1 MMSRGSEKEPR
12 VDPRK
17 GLISMNTVQ
26 SSLKSYEMLIDGE
39 FVASAKTIE
48 VLNPTTEQVISRF
61 PSGTVEDV
69 NRAVLAAERAQISW
83 AALPAIRRAGYLR
96 EIATLVRAHR
106 ESLARV
112 ITEEQGKILSL
123 AQVEVDFSADYLDY
137 MAEFA
142 RRYEGEIIQSD
153 RPGEN
158 ILLYKMPIGVIAGI
172 LPWNFPFFLIVRKMA
187 PALLTGNT
195 IVIKPSSETPN
206 NAFEFANL
214 VAQSSLPKG
223 VFNLVSGAGSVIG
236 KALASHPRVGMVSL
250 TGSVEGGVAVMHAA
264 ADNVTKVSLELG
276 GKAPAIVMG
285 DADIDLAVRAI
296 RASRIINT
304 GQVCNCAERVYV
316 HESVAGEFIAKMTA
330 AMERTVIGD
339 PMDPATEMG
348 PLVSKRQLAQ
358 MGEVVELALEQGAE
372 LKCGGARCD
381 TQAGYFFQPT
391 VLVNCRQDSAIM
403 QQETFGP
410 ILPIATFK
418 TLDEALACAN
428 DCEYGLTSSIYTRS
442 LDVAM
447 RASNELKFGETYVNR
462 ENFEAMQGFHAG
474 WRKSGIGGADGKHGL
489 EEYLQT
495 HVVYMNYDLN
505 KS

>member
-1 MMSRGSEKEPR
+1 MSATEMS
-12 VDPRK
+12 
-17 GLISMNTVQ
+17 VQ
-26 SSLKSYEMLIDGE
+26 RYEMLIDGE
-39 FVASAKTIE
+39 FVASASALQ
-48 VLNPTTEQVISRF
+48 VVNPASEKVISEF
-61 PSGTVEDV
+61 PACTVEDV
-69 NRAVLAAERAQISW
+69 NRAVLAAERAQKSW
-83 AALPAIRRAGYLR
+83 ASLPAIRRAGYLR
-96 EIATLVRAHR
+96 EIAMLIRANR

-112 ITEEQGKILSL
+112 ITEEQGKILAL

-187 PALLTGNT
+187 PALVTGNT

-206 NAFEFANL
+206 NAFEFVRL

-223 VFNLVSGAGSVIG
+223 VFNLVSGSGPVVG
-236 KALASHPRVGMVSL
+236 KALASHPKVGMVSL
-250 TGSVEGGVAVMHAA
+250 TGSVEGGVAVMRAA

-316 HESVAGEFIAKMTA
+316 HESAAKEFTEKIVA
-330 AMERTVIGD
+330 AMRQTVVGD
-339 PMDPATEMG
+339 PLAADTEMG
-348 PLVSKRQLAQ
+348 PLVSKRQRELVHAA
-358 MGEVVELALEQGAE
+358 VEQALKDGAE
-372 LKCGGARCD
+372 LKCGGNYESR
-381 TQAGYFFQPT
+381 TGYYYQPT
-391 VLVNCRQDSAIM
+391 VLTHCRQETGIM
-403 QQETFGP
+403 QKETFGP
-410 ILPIATFK
+410 VLPIATFR
-418 TLDEALACAN
+418 TLDEAIGYAN

-442 LDVAM
+442 LDAAM

-462 ENFEAMQGFHAG
+462 ENFEAMQGFLAG
-474 WRKSGIGGADGKHGL
+474 WRKSGIGGADGRHGL
-489 EEYLQT
+489 DEYLQT

-505 KS
+505 KQ

>member
-1 MMSRGSEKEPR
+1 MSTAPA
-12 VDPRK
+12 V
-17 GLISMNTVQ
+17 
-26 SSLKSYEMLIDGE
+26 LKRYEMLIDGE
-39 FVASAKTIE
+39 FVATEKTID
-48 VLNPTTEQVISRF
+48 VVNPATEQVISQF
-61 PSGTVEDV
+61 PSGAVEDV
-69 NRAVLAAERAQISW
+69 NAAVLAAERAQKPW
-83 AALPAIRRAGYLR
+83 AALPAIRRAAYLR
-96 EIATLVRAHR
+96 EIASLLRANR

-142 RRYEGEIIQSD
+142 RRFEGEIIQSD

-187 PALLTGNT
+187 PALVTGNT

-206 NAFEFANL
+206 NAFEFAKL

-223 VFNLVSGAGSVIG
+223 VFNLVSGPGAAIG
-236 KALASHPRVGMVSL
+236 QALAAHPKVGMVSL
-250 TGSVEGGVAVMHAA
+250 TGSVEGGVAVMRAA
-264 ADNVTKVSLELG
+264 AENVTKVSLELG
-276 GKAPAIVMG
+276 GKAPAIVCA
-285 DADIDLAVRAI
+285 DADLDLAVRAI

-316 HESVAGEFIAKMTA
+316 HESIAQRFIEKMVP
-330 AMERTVIGD
+330 AMHQTVVGD
-339 PMDPATEMG
+339 PFDPATEMG
-348 PLVSKRQLAQ
+348 PLVSKRQR
-358 MGEVVELALEQGAE
+358 ELVAAAVDQALKDGAKLE
-372 LKCGGARCD
+372 TGGGPWPD
-381 TQAGYFFQPT
+381 KTGYYFQPT
-391 VLVNCRQDSAIM
+391 VLTNCIQSSSIM

-410 ILPIATFK
+410 VLPIAVFA
-418 TLDEALACAN
+418 TLDEALDNAN

-447 RASNELKFGETYVNR
+447 RACNELKFGETYVNR

-489 EEYLQT
+489 DEYLQT
-495 HVVYMNYDLN
+495 HIVYMNYDQG
-505 KS
+505 KH

>member
-1 MMSRGSEKEPR
+1 
-12 VDPRK
+12 
-17 GLISMNTVQ
+17 MNTVQ

>member
-1 MMSRGSEKEPR
+1 
-12 VDPRK
+12 
-17 GLISMNTVQ
+17 
-26 SSLKSYEMLIDGE
+26 MLIDGE
-39 FVASAKTIE
+39 FVASSKMLQ
-48 VLNPTTEQVISRF
+48 VVNPATEEVISEF
-61 PSGTVEDV
+61 PACTVEDV
-69 NRAVLAAERAQISW
+69 DRAVLAAEAAQKSW

-96 EIATLVRAHR
+96 EIAALVRANR
-106 ESLARV
+106 EALARV

-187 PALLTGNT
+187 PALVTGNT

-206 NAFEFANL
+206 NAFEFARL

-223 VFNLVSGAGSVIG
+223 VFNLVSGSGSVVG
-236 KALASHPRVGMVSL
+236 KALAGHPKVGMVSL

-316 HESVAGEFIAKMTA
+316 HESVAEEFIAEDDGGHA
-330 AMERTVIGD
+330 ADGRRRSLCGGHGD
-339 PMDPATEMG
+339 GAD
-348 PLVSKRQLAQ
+348 
-358 MGEVVELALEQGAE
+358 GEQAAARAGA
-372 LKCGGARCD
+372 CGGAAGAQGRR
-381 TQAGYFFQPT
+381 QAANAAATIAERDG
-391 VLVNCRQDSAIM
+391 LL
-403 QQETFGP
+403 
-410 ILPIATFK
+410 LPA
-418 TLDEALACAN
+418 
-428 DCEYGLTSSIYTRS
+428 
-442 LDVAM
+442 
-447 RASNELKFGETYVNR
+447 
-462 ENFEAMQGFHAG
+462 H
-474 WRKSGIGGADGKHGL
+474 GADRTAARRPASCRRRSSGRCCPSPPSRRWTRPSPTPTTASTG
-489 EEYLQT
+489 
-495 HVVYMNYDLN
+495 
-505 KS
+505 

>member
-1 MMSRGSEKEPR
+1 MSTAQAA
-12 VDPRK
+12 RK
-17 GLISMNTVQ
+17 H
-26 SSLKSYEMLIDGE
+26 YEMLIDGE
-39 FVASAKTIE
+39 FAASAEMLPVVNPATEE
-48 VLNPTTEQVISRF
+48 VVSEY
-61 PSGTVEDV
+61 PSGTAEDA
-69 NRAVLAAERAQISW
+69 NRAVLAAEKAQKEW

-96 EIATLVRAHR
+96 EISALIRTNR

-123 AQVEVDFSADYLDY
+123 AQTEVDFSADYLDY

-142 RRYEGEIIQSD
+142 RRYDGEIIQSD

-158 ILLYKMPIGVIAGI
+158 ILLYKKPIGVIAGI
-172 LPWNFPFFLIVRKMA
+172 LPWNFPFFLIVRKMG
-187 PALLTGNT
+187 PALVTGNT

-206 NAFEFANL
+206 NAFEFARL

-223 VFNLVSGAGSVIG
+223 VFNLVSGAGSVVG
-236 KALASHPRVGMVSL
+236 KALAGHPKVGMVSL

-264 ADNVTKVSLELG
+264 AGNVVKVSLELG

-316 HESVAGEFIAKMTA
+316 HESVAGEFIQKMTA
-330 AMERTVIGD
+330 AMRQTVVGD
-339 PMDPATEMG
+339 PLAAATEMG
-348 PLVSKRQLAQ
+348 PLVSKRQREQVHAA
-358 MGEVVELALEQGAE
+358 VEQALKDGAD
-372 LKCGGARCD
+372 LKCGGSGYD
-381 TQAGYFFQPT
+381 TAGYYYQPT
-391 VLVNCRQDSAIM
+391 VLTNCRQETGIM
-403 QQETFGP
+403 QQEIFGP
-410 ILPIATFK
+410 VLPVATFK
-418 TLDEALACAN
+418 HLDEALAYAN

-447 RASNELKFGETYVNR
+447 RAANELRFGETYVNR

-495 HVVYMNYDLN
+495 RVVYMNYDLS
-505 KS
+505 KQ

>member
-1 MMSRGSEKEPR
+1 MSATQAAFQR
-12 VDPRK
+12 
-17 GLISMNTVQ
+17 
-26 SSLKSYEMLIDGE
+26 YEMLIDGE
-39 FVASAKTIE
+39 FVASAKMLP
-48 VLNPTTEQVISRF
+48 VVNPATEEIISEF

-69 NRAVLAAERAQISW
+69 DRAVLAAERAQRGW

-96 EIATLVRAHR
+96 EIAALVRANR
-106 ESLARV
+106 EFLARV
-112 ITEEQGKILSL
+112 ITAEQGKILGL

-142 RRYEGEIIQSD
+142 RRFEGEIIPSD

-158 ILLYKMPIGVIAGI
+158 ILLYKAPIGVIAGI

-206 NAFEFANL
+206 NAFEFVRL
-214 VAQSSLPKG
+214 VARSSLPKG
-223 VFNLVSGAGSVIG
+223 VFNLVSGPGAAIG
-236 KALASHPRVGMVSL
+236 KALAGHPKVGMVSL
-250 TGSVEGGVAVMHAA
+250 TGSVEGGIAVMHAA

-285 DADIDLAVRAI
+285 DADIDLAVKAI

-316 HESVAGEFIAKMTA
+316 HESVAERFIEKMIP
-330 AMERTVIGD
+330 AMRQTVVGD
-339 PMDPATEMG
+339 PFAPETEMG
-348 PLVSKRQLAQ
+348 PLVSKRQR
-358 MGEVVELALEQGAE
+358 ELVHAAVHQAVADGAE
-372 LKCGGARCD
+372 LQCGGEKYESH
-381 TQAGYFFQPT
+381 AGYFYQPT
-391 VLVNCRQDSAIM
+391 VLTNCSQGSKIM
-403 QQETFGP
+403 QQEIFGP
-410 ILPIATFK
+410 VLPIATFK

-447 RASNELKFGETYVNR
+447 RAANELKFGETYVNR

-505 KS
+505 KQ

>member
-1 MMSRGSEKEPR
+1 MSATQAGFKR
-12 VDPRK
+12 
-17 GLISMNTVQ
+17 
-26 SSLKSYEMLIDGE
+26 YEMLIDGE
-39 FVASAKTIE
+39 FVASEKMLQ
-48 VLNPTTEQVISRF
+48 VVNPATEEKISEF
-61 PSGTVEDV
+61 PSGAVEDV
-69 NRAVLAAERAQISW
+69 NRAVLAAERAQKAW
-83 AALPAIRRAGYLR
+83 AALPAIRRAAHLR
-96 EIATLVRAHR
+96 EIAALLRANR
-106 ESLARV
+106 DSLARV
-112 ITEEQGKILSL
+112 ITEEQGKIISL

-187 PALLTGNT
+187 PALVTGNT

-206 NAFEFANL
+206 NAFEFASL

-223 VFNLVSGAGSVIG
+223 VFNLVSGPGAAIG
-236 KALASHPRVGMVSL
+236 KALASHPKVGMVSL

-276 GKAPAIVMG
+276 GKAPAIVMA

-316 HESVAGEFIAKMTA
+316 HESVAAEFTAKVTA
-330 AMERTVIGD
+330 AMQQTVVGD
-339 PMDPATEMG
+339 PFDPATEMG
-348 PLVSKRQLAQ
+348 PLVSKRQRELVGAA
-358 MGEVVELALEQGAE
+358 VERAIQDGAKLE
-372 LKCGGARCD
+372 CGGGNYPGK
-381 TQAGYFFQPT
+381 AGYYFQPT
-391 VLVNCRQDSAIM
+391 VLTRCRQETAIM

-410 ILPIATFK
+410 VLPIAAFK
-418 TLDEALACAN
+418 HLDEAIACAN

-505 KS
+505 KQ

>member
-1 MMSRGSEKEPR
+1 MERRREGFEPSGGRGHIPMS
-12 VDPRK
+12 
-17 GLISMNTVQ
+17 TVQ
-26 SSLKSYEMLIDGE
+26 ANLKHYEMLIDGE
-39 FVASAKTIE
+39 FVASARTLE
-48 VLNPTTEQVISRF
+48 VVNPSTGQVVAEF
-61 PSGTVEDV
+61 PNGTREDV
-69 NRAVLAAERAQISW
+69 DRAVLAAERAQKAW
-83 AALPAIRRAGYLR
+83 AALAAIRRAGYLR
-96 EIATLVRAHR
+96 EIASLIRANR
-106 ESLARV
+106 ESLAHT
-112 ITEEQGKILSL
+112 ITEEQGKILAL

-142 RRYEGEIIQSD
+142 RRYEGEILQSD

-158 ILLYKMPIGVIAGI
+158 ILLFKAPIGVIAGI

-187 PALLTGNT
+187 PALVTGNT

-206 NAFEFANL
+206 NAFEFARL

-223 VFNLVSGAGSVIG
+223 VFNLVSGSGSVVG
-236 KALASHPRVGMVSL
+236 NALASHPKVGMISL
-250 TGSVEGGVAVMHAA
+250 TGSVEGGVAVMRAA
-264 ADNVTKVSLELG
+264 AENVTKVSLELG
-276 GKAPAIVMG
+276 GKAPAIVMA
-285 DADIDLAVRAI
+285 DADIDLAVSAI
-296 RASRIINT
+296 RASRIINS

-316 HESVAGEFIAKMTA
+316 HESVAEEFIAKITA
-330 AMERTVIGD
+330 AMQQTVVGD
-339 PMDPATEMG
+339 PFNPATEMG
-348 PLVSKRQLAQ
+348 PLVSKRQL
-358 MGEVVELALEQGAE
+358 ELVDAAVQRAIEQGAE
-372 LKCGGARCD
+372 LKCGGSPCSTPD
-381 TQAGYFFQPT
+381 GYFFEPT
-391 VLVNCRQDSAIM
+391 VLTGCQQKSDIM

-410 ILPIATFK
+410 VLPIATFK
-418 TLDEALACAN
+418 TLDEAIACAN

-505 KS
+505 KQ

>member
-1 MMSRGSEKEPR
+1 MS
-12 VDPRK
+12 
-17 GLISMNTVQ
+17 TTQ
-26 SSLKSYEMLIDGE
+26 ATLKRYEMLIDGE
-39 FVASAKTIE
+39 FVASTKMLQ
-48 VLNPTTEQVISRF
+48 VVNPATEEVISEV
-61 PSGTVEDV
+61 PNGTVEDV
-69 NRAVLAAERAQISW
+69 NSAVLAAEKAQKTW

-96 EIATLVRAHR
+96 EIATLIRGNR
-106 ESLARV
+106 ESLAHV

-158 ILLYKMPIGVIAGI
+158 ILLFRMPIGVIAGI

-187 PALLTGNT
+187 PALVTGNT
-195 IVIKPSSETPN
+195 IVVKPSSETPN
-206 NAFEFANL
+206 NAFEFAKL

-223 VFNLVSGAGSVIG
+223 VFNLVSGSGSVIG
-236 KALASHPRVGMVSL
+236 KALASHPKVGMVSL
-250 TGSVEGGVAVMHAA
+250 TGSVGGGVAVMHAA
-264 ADNVTKVSLELG
+264 SENVTKVSLELG

-285 DADIDLAVRAI
+285 DADIDLSVRAI

-304 GQVCNCAERVYV
+304 GQVCNCAERAYV
-316 HESVAGEFIAKMTA
+316 HESVADEFIEKITA
-330 AMERTVIGD
+330 AMQQTVVGD
-339 PMDPATEMG
+339 PFAPATEMG
-348 PLVSKRQLAQ
+348 PLVSKKQL
-358 MGEVVELALEQGAE
+358 ELVDAAVQRAVQEGAE
-372 LKCGGARCD
+372 LKCGGKKHESK
-381 TQAGYFFQPT
+381 AGYYYQPT
-391 VLVNCRQDSAIM
+391 VLTNCKQDSNIM
-403 QQETFGP
+403 QEEIFGP
-410 ILPIATFK
+410 ALPITTFK
-418 TLDEALACAN
+418 DLDEAIEYAN

-442 LDVAM
+442 LDTAM

-505 KS
+505 KK